1 MRKFTMFFM
10 SSLICMCG
18 CFTAC
23 SGNSDDNGEEPDNGE
38 VTGPITL
45 TVDKAKIEANGTDM
59 ATFTVTDAKGK
70 VLTTSEYM
78 KNVYFEDVTTGDYL
92 ERRTNTFVSVEN
104 GTHKFKAYYL
114 DWESDE
120 VSVTAQNRKNYELFY
135 RKVGVFKMT
144 GTWCTYCPAMT
155 SALKKVEELMP
166 GRMVKMAFHSS
177 SSSATIPSICHRQ
190 APS

>member
-1 MRKFTMFFM
+1 MFFM

-78 KNVYFEDVTTGDYL
+78 KNVYYIIYAKL
-92 ERRTNTFVSVEN
+92 S
-104 GTHKFKAYYL
+104 
-114 DWESDE
+114 
-120 VSVTAQNRKNYELFY
+120 
-135 RKVGVFKMT
+135 
-144 GTWCTYCPAMT
+144 
-155 SALKKVEELMP
+155 
-166 GRMVKMAFHSS
+166 
-177 SSSATIPSICHRQ
+177 
-190 APS
+190 

>member
-10 SSLICMCG
+10 SSLICLCG

-45 TVDKAKIEANGTDM
+45 TVDKAKIEANGTDV
-59 ATFTVTDAKGK
+59 ATFTVTDANGK

-92 ERRTNTFVSVEN
+92 ERRTNTFSAVEN

-120 VSVTAQNRKNYELFY
+120 VSVTAQNRKNYEHIAAYGTGRWRDFIG
-135 RKVGVFKMT
+135 RNRFFRNIRITSGVDT
-144 GTWCTYCPAMT
+144 
-155 SALKKVEELMP
+155 
-166 GRMVKMAFHSS
+166 R
-177 SSSATIPSICHRQ
+177 RQ
-190 APS
+190 

>member
-10 SSLICMCG
+10 SSLICLCG

-59 ATFTVTDAKGK
+59 ATFTVTDANGK
-70 VLTTSEYM
+70 VVTTSEYM

-92 ERRTNTFVSVEN
+92 ERRTNTFSAVEN
-104 GTHKFKAYYL
+104 GTHKFKAYYPL
-114 DWESDE
+114 G
-120 VSVTAQNRKNYELFY
+120 
-135 RKVGVFKMT
+135 VG
-144 GTWCTYCPAMT
+144 
-155 SALKKVEELMP
+155 
-166 GRMVKMAFHSS
+166 
-177 SSSATIPSICHRQ
+177 
-190 APS
+190 

>member
-78 KNVYFEDVTTGDYL
+78 KNVYFEDVI
-92 ERRTNTFVSVEN
+92 ENTF
-104 GTHKFKAYYL
+104 L
-114 DWESDE
+114 
-120 VSVTAQNRKNYELFY
+120 
-135 RKVGVFKMT
+135 
-144 GTWCTYCPAMT
+144 
-155 SALKKVEELMP
+155 
-166 GRMVKMAFHSS
+166 
-177 SSSATIPSICHRQ
+177 
-190 APS
+190 

>member
-1 MRKFTMFFM
+1 M
-10 SSLICMCG
+10 SSLICLCG

-59 ATFTVTDAKGK
+59 ATFTVTDANGK

-92 ERRTNTFVSVEN
+92 ERRTNTFSAVE
-104 GTHKFKAYYL
+104 
-114 DWESDE
+114 
-120 VSVTAQNRKNYELFY
+120 
-135 RKVGVFKMT
+135 
-144 GTWCTYCPAMT
+144 
-155 SALKKVEELMP
+155 KVEELMP

-177 SSSATIPSICHRQ
+177 SSSATDPFHLSCEGQSHSFPWSSCAPAPHIQRSHHKPFSDMPLLTDKDDSHHLVHDCPKNPPAFPQ
-190 APS
+190 AF

>member
-78 KNVYFEDVTTGDYL
+78 KNVY
-92 ERRTNTFVSVEN
+92 
-104 GTHKFKAYYL
+104 
-114 DWESDE
+114 
-120 VSVTAQNRKNYELFY
+120 
-135 RKVGVFKMT
+135 
-144 GTWCTYCPAMT
+144 
-155 SALKKVEELMP
+155 
-166 GRMVKMAFHSS
+166 
-177 SSSATIPSICHRQ
+177 
-190 APS
+190 

>member
-10 SSLICMCG
+10 SSLICLCG

-59 ATFTVTDAKGK
+59 ATFTVTDANGK

-78 KNVYFEDVTTGDYL
+78 KNVYLDVYK
-92 ERRTNTFVSVEN
+92 RQIQSVIYEEI
-104 GTHKFKAYYL
+104 L
-114 DWESDE
+114 DE
-120 VSVTAQNRKNYELFY
+120 VYLT
-135 RKVGVFKMT
+135 
-144 GTWCTYCPAMT
+144 
-155 SALKKVEELMP
+155 
-166 GRMVKMAFHSS
+166 
-177 SSSATIPSICHRQ
+177 
-190 APS
+190 